1 MVQRERGSFP
11 FRHCIFLTRHTHQR
25 GLPPGGTERDEMQ
38 PRTEWI
44 INVKISFPTE
54 SNKLPMIWLSERLV
68 GRIRETPG
76 SRGGMSS
83 PPRVIDSCA
92 VSTFLVVVIKGAR
105 ARHGARSLAPSG
117 RVTGPHRK
125 PILGD
130 LCPEH
135 RAVVNPPAQWSG
147 KYWSLY
153 WCGTVDA
160 ESYRRA
166 GWTGV
171 FFFLLL
177 TFASNAFLP
186 CLLTLPVC
194 MQLVTGSLGFKD
206 NWLIWK
212 KDISWVWV
220 Q

>member
-11 FRHCIFLTRHTHQR
+11 FRHCIFLTRRTHQR

-135 RAVVNPPAQWSG
+135 RAVVNPPSSVIWKILIALLMRNSG
-147 KYWSLY
+147 CWELPKSRLDR
-153 WCGTVDA
+153 C
-160 ESYRRA
+160 
-166 GWTGV
+166 
-171 FFFLLL
+171 FFFSVAY
-177 TFASNAFLP
+177 F
-186 CLLTLPVC
+186 CL
-194 MQLVTGSLGFKD
+194 
-206 NWLIWK
+206 
-212 KDISWVWV
+212 
-220 Q
+220 